1 MKKYVETFLLAAGAG
16 IAIAIG
22 GTVYLSM
29 ENRILGAFL
38 FTVGLYLIV
47 TSGLNLYTGK
57 IGYLPEQ
64 GRGYLSFLLV
74 VWLGNMAG
82 TFLGAQALLH
92 TRIGKIAE
100 DAAGICQGK
109 LSDSPGSM
117 FLLGIFCG
125 ILMYGA
131 VDGYKKTKNS
141 LILFLCV
148 GVFILSGFEHCVAN
162 MFYFSLANAWSPKA
176 FLYLVIVTLGNSA
189 GGMLFPLLHIGGFE
203 KKGENEK

>member
-29 ENRILGAFL
+29 ENRILGALL

-64 GRGYLSFLLV
+64 GRGYLPFLLV
-74 VWLGNMAG
+74 VWLGNLAG
-82 TFLGAQALLH
+82 TFLGAKALLC
-92 TRIGKIAE
+92 TRIGNIAE
-100 DAAGICQGK
+100 DARGICQGK
-109 LSDSPGSM
+109 MSDSPGSM

-131 VDGYKKTKNS
+131 VDGYKKTKNP

-162 MFYFSLANAWSPKA
+162 MFYFSLAHAWSPKA

-189 GGMLFPLLHIGGFE
+189 GGVLLPLLHIGDFW
-203 KKGENEK
+203 KKGEK

>member
-1 MKKYVETFLLAAGAG
+1 MKKYMEAFLLAAGAG

-29 ENRILGAFL
+29 ENRILGALL
-38 FTVGLYLIV
+38 FSVGLYLIV
-47 TSGLNLYTGK
+47 TGGLNLYTGK

-64 GRGYLSFLLV
+64 GKGYLPFLLV
-74 VWLGNMAG
+74 VWLGNLAG
-82 TFLGAQALLH
+82 TFLAAEALLH
-92 TRIGKIAE
+92 TRIGGIAE
-100 DAAGICQGK
+100 DALRICQGK
-109 LSDSPGSM
+109 SSDRPVSM
-117 FLLGIFCG
+117 FLLAVFCG

-131 VDGYKKTKNS
+131 VDGYKKTQNP

-162 MFYFSLANAWSPKA
+162 MFYFSLAHAWSGKA

-189 GGMLFPLLHIGGFE
+189 GGVLLPLLHIGDIW
-203 KKGENEK
+203 KKGVN